1 MAARLGNG
9 LNVLTPL
16 VVAGL
21 ATGFGMA
28 EIGAPRMES
37 AGPPR
42 AASGPRSSQPPGDQD
57 ASDVLGAN
65 AACLVCHLT
74 FVKEPLARSHQLQGV
89 FCTKCHG
96 ASVAHANDE
105 HIGATRPDVTYSRA
119 KVDGACA
126 VCHEEHDVPATKVI
140 ARFLERKLPAQPVV
154 ICTDCHGAHR
164 IAKAATPPADPSPAG
179 KQPKALLADPP
190 GAAAPGRHGAYIDE
204 RHLTALAFGSHSHWL
219 QPWRAYQET
228 LPAQRFLDA
237 QGVVLELPDARA
249 ADLIV
254 TMLARHGVRNA
265 RIEINWGFVNYW
277 DESKLN
283 FTDRLKPLLLA
294 CKRHG
299 VRPLILLNAH
309 SGVPVPTDF
318 SERAL
323 AREAKKGDRR
333 VELADVSNL
342 RAGYSGLANL
352 SDYWASEALITDID
366 GTTVR
371 LSKPLPKDL
380 GKPGAKV
387 VVTTLKYRP
396 FSAPGTEDYR
406 NTVAGWKRYVGT
418 VADFVAE
425 TLGTQHAADR
435 GFDLEIWNELTFGSL
450 FLSINNY
457 YEPKLVEYKDEE
469 IWERL
474 VRETAEFADRRP
486 EQFRGVTLVDG
497 FRNTIP
503 WPSAARE
510 PARVGA
516 MSAHP
521 YPPRKIYP
529 RDDPRGPALDALFAE
544 GRPAFTPAYSALFP
558 EYHATALQ
566 TETVVRDMAP
576 ITTPIYDVPH
586 GRNSRVIDGKTASC
600 PLWFTEIG
608 LHPKEHGV
616 VDREA
621 ALRLKAKATARDACF
636 FPAKGVERIYFF
648 SALDGDTGYG
658 LVSDHFVAYSRT
670 GKPYPPDE
678 AAYVSPALRAL
689 ENIAGK
695 MRDGLDPGLVAS
707 RQVTLAS
714 ITDTHD
720 HYQFRGDGS
729 PRHPQL
735 YDRDVFVFLP
745 FQANRKRF
753 VIPYYVMTRDITKD
767 LAPEEFTIKIRGIDG
782 RGATAVCYDP
792 VTDRDL
798 PLGIKSATAAELSL
812 RLEAADYPYLLIIQE
827 R

>member
-1 MAARLGNG
+1 MIETMEAALRDRSFMI
-9 LNVLTPL
+9 
-16 VVAGL
+16 AKR
-21 ATGFGMA
+21 AGFGLSLLVFVA
-28 EIGAPRMES
+28 FE
-37 AGPPR
+37 GP
-42 AASGPRSSQPPGDQD
+42 
-57 ASDVLGAN
+57 
-65 AACLVCHLT
+65 
-74 FVKEPLARSHQLQGV
+74 
-89 FCTKCHG
+89 
-96 ASVAHANDE
+96 
-105 HIGATRPDVTYSRA
+105 
-119 KVDGACA
+119 
-126 VCHEEHDVPATKVI
+126 
-140 ARFLERKLPAQPVV
+140 
-154 ICTDCHGAHR
+154 
-164 IAKAATPPADPSPAG
+164 
-179 KQPKALLADPP
+179 LLADPP
-190 GAAAPGRHGAYIDE
+190 RAAPPGRPGVYIDE

-237 QGVVLELPDARA
+237 QGVVLELPDAQA

-283 FTDRLKPLLLA
+283 FTDRLIPLLLA

-309 SGVPVPTDF
+309 CGVPVPTDF

-333 VELADVSNL
+333 VWLADVSNL
-342 RAGYSGLANL
+342 RVGYSGLANL
-352 SDYWASEALITDID
+352 SDYWASEALITGIE
-366 GTTVR
+366 GGNTVR
-371 LSKPLPKDL
+371 LSKSLPKDL

-406 NTVAGWKRYVGT
+406 NTVAGWKRYVST
-418 VADFVAE
+418 VAEFVAQ
-425 TLGTQHAADR
+425 TLGTQAAVDR

-457 YEPKLVEYKDEE
+457 YEPKLVEYKEEE
-469 IWERL
+469 IWARL
-474 VRETAEFADRRP
+474 VRETAELADRRP

-510 PARVGA
+510 PARIGA
-516 MSAHP
+516 LSAHP

-529 RDDPRGPALDALFAE
+529 RDEPRGPALDALFAE
-544 GRPAFTPAYSALFP
+544 SGPAFTPAYSALFP
-558 EYHATALQ
+558 EYYATALQ

-576 ITTPIYDVPH
+576 ITTPIYEVPH
-586 GRNSRVIDGKTASC
+586 GRNARVIEGKIAPC
-600 PLWFTEIG
+600 PLWLTEIG

-616 VDREA
+616 VDQEA
-621 ALRLKAKATARDACF
+621 AHRLKAKATARDACF
-636 FPAKGVERIYFF
+636 FPAKGVQRIYFF

-658 LVSDHFVAYSRT
+658 LVSDRFVAFART
-670 GKPYPPDE
+670 GKPYPADE
-678 AAYVSPALRAL
+678 ASFVSPALRVL

-695 MRDGLDPGLVAS
+695 MRAGIDPGLAAS
-707 RQVTLAS
+707 RQLALAS

-729 PRHPQL
+729 LQRPNL
-735 YDRDVFVFLP
+735 FDRDVFVFLP
-745 FQANRKRF
+745 FQANRNRF
-753 VIPYYVMTRDITKD
+753 VIPYYVMTRDITKE
-767 LAPEEFTIKIRGIDG
+767 LAPEEFTVKIRGING
-782 RGATAVCYDP
+782 RGATAASYDP
-792 VTDRDL
+792 IADRDL
-798 PLGIKSATAAELSL
+798 PLDIKSATADELSL
-812 RLEAADYPYLLIIQE
+812 RLEAADYPYLLLIQE